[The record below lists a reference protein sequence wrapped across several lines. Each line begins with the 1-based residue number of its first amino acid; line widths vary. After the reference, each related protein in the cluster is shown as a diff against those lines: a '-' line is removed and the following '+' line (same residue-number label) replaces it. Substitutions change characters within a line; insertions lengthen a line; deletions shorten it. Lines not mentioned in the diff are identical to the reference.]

1 MDKFTNKLIV
11 GRTVDDTVG
20 DIQAEGFIT
29 GLDCPL
35 TPNSAITTSYF
46 NKFNESRSFIFSTSA
61 PINPDNNP
69 PDNIWIQYTSN
80 NPKIIVAVY
89 QYIDGTWNL
98 P

>member
-11 GRTVDDTVG
+11 GKITDDNVG

-29 GLDCPL
+29 GLDCPTTL
-35 TPNSAITTSYF
+35 NSAVTTQFFDTY
-46 NKFNESRSFIFSTSA
+46 KKSRSFIFSTSA

-69 PDNIWIQYTSN
+69 TSNIWVQYTGN
-80 NPKIIVAVY
+80 NPKTIVAVY
-89 QYIDGTWNL
+89 QYINSSWDL